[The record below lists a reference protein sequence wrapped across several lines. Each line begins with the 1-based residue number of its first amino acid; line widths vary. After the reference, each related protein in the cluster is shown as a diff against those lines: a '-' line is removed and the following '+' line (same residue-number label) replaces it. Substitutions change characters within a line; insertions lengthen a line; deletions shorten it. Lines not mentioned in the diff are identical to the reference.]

1 MPTPL
6 KGERPMTAA
15 ERSRR
20 RWDRLQAQVSALRP
34 IAEWVVE
41 HASDAAIVAQ
51 ARAALGDLPPQA
63 APPAVRAEA
72 PKPAPKAVKEERPM
86 VVKASPPAPP
96 AHPAARANIP
106 QTLARTTVQPRFRD
120 APKKR

>member
-20 RWDRLQAQVSALRP
+20 RWARLQAQVSALRP

-72 PKPAPKAVKEERPM
+72 PKPAPKAVKEERPRA
-86 VVKASPPAPP
+86 VKASPP

-120 APKKR
+120 APKQR